1 LFGDRKPFPV
11 VQTLFAETSPV
22 FSPDV
27 RWIAYT
33 TNEGG
38 QNNIAVQPFPGT
50 GGKYQVSTSGGGQPV
65 WRADGKELF

>member
-1 LFGDRKPFPV
+1 LFGDRKPFPA
-11 VQTLFAETSPV
+11 VQAPFADSSPV

-38 QNNIAVQPFPGT
+38 QNNVAVQPFPGP
-50 GGKYQVSTSGGGQPV
+50 GGKYQV
-65 WRADGKELF
+65 